1 VAKTITAVS
10 TASSC
15 AAAAPGVS
23 VATETTAFSS
33 PFLQDP
39 NSNSIDTL
47 NKSCSSTRVLQ
58 LFLSNHHPKLDGLKN
73 IEF

>member
-1 VAKTITAVS
+1 MAKMITAAS

-15 AAAAPGVS
+15 VAPGVT

-39 NSNSIDTL
+39 NSKSIDTL

-58 LFLSNHHPKLDGLKN
+58 LFLRNHHQKLDGLKN